1 MMENINK
8 LTISEQVYN
17 ILKNDILADS
27 IPLGAR
33 LTNRELQERFQV
45 SSTPVR
51 DAINKLNQDGLI
63 SEITK
68 TGAQLICFDYDYS
81 KELNEFILSL
91 SCEAVLLSSRGRDT
105 SLVASDL
112 FTHLSVMETAGD
124 DETYFDADYQFHRT
138 FFDYSNN
145 RFLKETYKRYN
156 LIRFLLMR
164 HAVRTREHREASI
177 QQHRH
182 IATAYQSHNYQLA
195 TNRMEEHYQYGIRLI
210 AQTREHGDLAIEKDQ
225 SAY

>member
-1 MMENINK
+1 MAKDIIK

-17 ILKNDILADS
+17 ILKDDILAGN

-63 SEITK
+63 SEVTK
-68 TGAQLICFDYDYS
+68 TGAQLISFDFEYS
-81 KELNEFILSL
+81 EELNEFILAL
-91 SCEAVLLSSRGRDT
+91 SCQAVSLSSRSAYTKQVTEELYR
-105 SLVASDL
+105 SLEAM
-112 FTHLSVMETAGD
+112 TGAQD
-124 DETYFDADYQFHRT
+124 DDAYFDADYRYHKA
-138 FFDYSNN
+138 FFDYCGN

-164 HAVRTREHREASI
+164 YAIRTLEHRTASI
-177 QQHRH
+177 QQHRL
-182 IATAYQSHNYQLA
+182 ITEAYAGGEYELA
-195 TNRMEEHYQYGIRLI
+195 CKLTEDHYRYGVHLI
-210 AQTREHGDLAIEKDQ
+210 DENNKQTPF
-225 SAY
+225 